1 MDYLLLVFSGAAIGV
16 IAAAPIG
23 PVNLICIRRT
33 LAYGPVNG
41 FMSGLGAAIGDGV
54 FAVITAF
61 GLTAITQIIQGWFA
75 PIQLVGGLMLV
86 GFGIHTWFAKPN
98 LPDPAKRG
106 ENGASSLAGTV
117 ASTFLL
123 TITNPATLFGF
134 AAMFAGLGGIAR
146 EQPSYLAAAILVGAA
161 VGGSVLWWFAITSIV
176 GLFHRNIDE
185 QVMKIINRASGV
197 AIFLFGFAVLGH
209 LLWEQYR

>member
-1 MDYLLLVFSGAAIGV
+1 
-16 IAAAPIG
+16 
-23 PVNLICIRRT
+23 
-33 LAYGPVNG
+33 
-41 FMSGLGAAIGDGV
+41 
-54 FAVITAF
+54 
-61 GLTAITQIIQGWFA
+61 
-75 PIQLVGGLMLV
+75 
-86 GFGIHTWFAKPN
+86 
-98 LPDPAKRG
+98 
-106 ENGASSLAGTV
+106 
-117 ASTFLL
+117 
-123 TITNPATLFGF
+123 
-134 AAMFAGLGGIAR
+134 